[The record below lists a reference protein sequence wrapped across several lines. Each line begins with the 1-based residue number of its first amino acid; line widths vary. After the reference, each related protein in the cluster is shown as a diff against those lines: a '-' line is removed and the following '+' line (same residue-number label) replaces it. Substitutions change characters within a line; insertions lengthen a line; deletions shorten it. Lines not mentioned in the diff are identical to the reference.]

1 MRQLHVAHHL
11 ELRAHGQAQSR
22 GVEAGAVT
30 QPDEALGL
38 VESHPIPDPVAQM
51 PGDQRGI
58 IGKPSRRVAMT
69 PSTLVEKNR
78 GVIPMEQ
85 SAERPDAR
93 LEQAVDQSVVEIQSA
108 GIDLASPPREQA
120 RPGKGEA
127 VGLQPQILH
136 QPDIVAV
143 AVVVV
148 AGGPAVVALPHLVGR
163 AAKAVPDGRPAAVLV
178 RGPLDLVGRSGGT
191 PEKVRREGTMLGD
204 GTQGRS
210 TSGPILAGPG
220 PVELRKTIC
229 GSTRM

>member
-1 MRQLHVAHHL
+1 
-11 ELRAHGQAQSR
+11 
-22 GVEAGAVT
+22 
-30 QPDEALGL
+30 
-38 VESHPIPDPVAQM
+38 
-51 PGDQRGI
+51 
-58 IGKPSRRVAMT
+58 MT